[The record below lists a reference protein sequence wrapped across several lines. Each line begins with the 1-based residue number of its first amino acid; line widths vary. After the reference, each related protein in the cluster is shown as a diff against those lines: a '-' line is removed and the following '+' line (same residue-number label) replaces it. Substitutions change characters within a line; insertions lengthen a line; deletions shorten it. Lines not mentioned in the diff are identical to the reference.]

1 VTRQDQPAFEP
12 YWPEYRK
19 RDWALIHQDLASRE
33 GAAAEAALIVQSG
46 LQRMSEKDDDDYL
59 EFAVTSAQLDE
70 IDKSAV
76 RLGFAE

>member
-1 VTRQDQPAFEP
+1 MKQTTQTNSRL

-19 RDWALIHQDLASRE
+19 QDWVLIHQDLSALE
-33 GAAAEAALIVQSG
+33 GAAAEAALIIQSG
-46 LQRMSEKDDDDYL
+46 LQGMNEKDDDDYL
-59 EFAVTSAQLDE
+59 EFPVSAAQSDA